1 MSNGGSSNRWDVMSI
16 REYTD
21 RAGVQKTNWT
31 KIGVAFTN
39 KNGSINVQLDA
50 FPIDGKLQLQV
61 PLTPEEKER
70 MGFGGGR
77 QQGQQQNQGGG
88 QRQQQQGGYGGRQQQ
103 GNPRNAGQQQR
114 QQAASRFGGRGPS
127 QPQGGGFQPN
137 QPYEPPAQDENDYSN
152 DATPQQESGWMVN
165 GVWITEARDLPPD
178 HPDHIPF

>member
-1 MSNGGSSNRWDVMSI
+1 MSNQGGQSNRWDVMSI

-70 MGFGGGR
+70 LGFGQGR
-77 QQGQQQNQGGG
+77 QQQGGGQQQQGG
-88 QRQQQQGGYGGRQQQ
+88 QRQQQGQ

-114 QQAASRFGGRGPS
+114 NANAQRYGSRGAS
-127 QPQGGGFQPN
+127 QPQQQSFG
-137 QPYEPPAQDENDYSN
+137 PPPPPQQVPHYQQDEYHPGGPDG
-152 DATPQQESGWMVN
+152 QEAGWEVN
-165 GVWITEARDLPPD
+165 GVWITDARQLPKD
-178 HPDHIPF
+178 HPDFIPF